1 MKTVLIV
8 VMLAVLAGC
17 APMPLEKTI
26 IASDNAP
33 AAIGPYSQAV
43 RVGNMLYLSGQLGMV
58 PETGDFAEGGIE
70 AQARQALS
78 NQRAVLETAGF
89 TLEDV
94 VQCQVFITDMDNYPV
109 FNGVYQEFFE
119 ADFPARAVVEVSR
132 LPKDGL
138 VEIMMVAVKTG

>member
-1 MKTVLIV
+1 MKAVIIFF
-8 VMLAVLAGC
+8 MLAILVGC
-17 APMPLEKTI
+17 APMVMEKTI

-43 RVGNMLYLSGQLGMV
+43 QVGNMLYLSGQLGMV
-58 PETGDFAEGGIE
+58 PATGDFAEGGIA
-70 AQARQALS
+70 AQARQALT
-78 NQRAVLETAGF
+78 NQKSVLEAAGF
-89 TLEDV
+89 SLADV

-138 VEIMMVAVKTG
+138 VEIMMVAVKTP